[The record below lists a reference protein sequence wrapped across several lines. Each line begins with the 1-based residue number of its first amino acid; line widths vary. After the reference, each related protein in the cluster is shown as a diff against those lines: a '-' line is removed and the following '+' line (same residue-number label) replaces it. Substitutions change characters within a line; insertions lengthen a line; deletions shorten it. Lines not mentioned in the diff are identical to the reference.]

1 MVWRTIRGMVHH
13 KSPRGADALARLS
26 TFEGIPAP
34 YDKIKRQVVPA
45 ALRVMRLKSIREHTV
60 LGDLANTVGWKHQAL
75 LVTLEERRKAESA
88 SYYEKKKADAALR
101 NKAAEAAGSELAQ
114 VNEELATYGY

>member
-1 MVWRTIRGMVHH
+1 MVHH